1 MSPAPRLAGS
11 RAKARVAS
19 LAVVQLSSCL
29 AGRSA
34 CLSDEVRMNLLIK
47 TTGLLLVA
55 PIVGLLVQLRPSAN
69 LPTGPIHFEDVTAS
83 TGLRL
88 ERVVSKDKRYIV
100 ETTGGGVAFLDYNN
114 DGWMDVYLTNCPTVE
129 SSKAKRFLPNRL
141 YRNNGNR
148 TFSDVST
155 EAGVDFRGWSMGVSV
170 ADYDA
175 DGDEDLYLTNFG
187 PNVLYRNNGDGTFA
201 DVTQLAGTGDARY
214 STSSGWADYD
224 ADGDLDLFVVNYVEL
239 DIEKLPAFG
248 QGRYC
253 IYQAIQ
259 VLCGPNGLKG
269 AGDSLYRNNGD
280 GTFTDV
286 SEKARVADLRGYY
299 GMGAVWGD
307 FDNDGDAD
315 LYVANDTNPNYLYWN
330 QGDGTFREAGLLSGA
345 AVDSNGKTRAGMGIA
360 VGDYDNDGRLDISVS
375 NFSGEANALYRN
387 QGSGLFSDQAA
398 SAGIATPTIPSL
410 GWGTFFGD
418 FDNDGW
424 RDLFV
429 SNGHVYPQVEA
440 VDIGT
445 RYLQRCQLFRNLGNG
460 KFSDLARLA
469 GSTMGEPRAYRGAA
483 VGDFDKDGDLDI
495 LVMDLDGGPHL
506 FENRSPNGGS
516 FLRIKAPVGS
526 RVTVE
531 TDGGKQIDEIR
542 ASGSYQSASE
552 PVVHFGLGKAQQ
564 ANRLTVRFPNG
575 HSRSFDN
582 VKANQM
588 LSVVK

>member
-1 MSPAPRLAGS
+1 MN
-11 RAKARVAS
+11 RV
-19 LAVVQLSSCL
+19 
-29 AGRSA
+29 
-34 CLSDEVRMNLLIK
+34 IK
-47 TTGLLLVA
+47 TTGLLLAA
-55 PIVGLLVQLRPSAN
+55 PLVNLLVLLRPWAS
-69 LPTGPIHFEDVTAS
+69 LPAAPIHFEDVTAT
-83 TGLRL
+83 TGLSL
-88 ERVVSKDKRYIV
+88 ERVVSQDKRYIV

-129 SSKAKRFLPNRL
+129 SSRAKRFLPNRL

-148 TFSDVST
+148 TFSDVSK

-187 PNVLYRNNGDGTFA
+187 PNVLYRNNGDSTFS
-201 DVTQLAGTGDARY
+201 DVTQRARVGDARY
-214 STSSGWADYD
+214 STSSGWSDYD
-224 ADGDLDLFVVNYVEL
+224 GDGDLDLFVANYVEL

-253 IYQAIQ
+253 IYQTLQ

-286 SEKARVADLRGYY
+286 SEKAGVADLRGYY
-299 GMGAVWGD
+299 GMGVAWGD

-345 AVDSNGKTRAGMGIA
+345 AVDANGKARAGMGIA

-387 QGSGLFSDQAA
+387 QGSALFSDQAI
-398 SAGIATPTIPSL
+398 SAGIASPTIPSL

-424 RDLFV
+424 KDLFV
-429 SNGHVYPQVEA
+429 SNGHVYPQVES

-445 RYLQRCQLFRNLGNG
+445 RYRQRCLLFRNLGSG
-460 KFSDLARLA
+460 KFLDLTTSA
-469 GSTMGEPRAYRGAA
+469 GTALGELRAYRGAA
-483 VGDFDKDGDLDI
+483 QGDFDKDGDLDI

-506 FENRSPNGGS
+506 FENRIANGGR
-516 FLRIKAPVGS
+516 FLRVKAPVGS
-526 RVTVE
+526 RVVVE

-552 PVVHFGLGKAQQ
+552 LVVHFGLGKAQQ
-564 ANRLTVRFPNG
+564 ANRVTVRFPNG